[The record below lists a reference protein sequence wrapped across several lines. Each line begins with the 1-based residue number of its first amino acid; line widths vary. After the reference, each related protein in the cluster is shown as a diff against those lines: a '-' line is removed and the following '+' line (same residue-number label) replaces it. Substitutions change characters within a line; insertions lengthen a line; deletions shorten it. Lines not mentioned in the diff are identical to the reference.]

1 MTSSP
6 VGYPPQQFQSFQPPP
21 PPMHPM
27 QPPPTSPGIETWLK
41 ERCQRMANVETK
53 LSVLDQIGS
62 RLDKMEKNYG
72 KVDTDML
79 DCKNRISNLEK
90 SAQFLSNIHDE
101 HKALKYKVDY

>member
-1 MTSSP
+1 
-6 VGYPPQQFQSFQPPP
+6 
-21 PPMHPM
+21 
-27 QPPPTSPGIETWLK
+27 
-41 ERCQRMANVETK
+41 MANVETK

-101 HKALKYKVDY
+101 HKALKYIKLTLLIVALRQIKVTIKSSVIV